1 MSVFVL
7 YCRCPY
13 GCVCSGMTA
22 DCRLAGTNNET
33 NVSFNTKLIDLSTN
47 HEFFLFLNLSMTK
60 LYYLAYLNMS
70 SCGIKDISP
79 TFFVHMHNLLSVDM
93 TYNEMK
99 IFRTD
104 MFIGQQRLQTLF
116 LSGNTDIHVIETRAF
131 VGLLSLWYL
140 EMKHVHVGYMNKN
153 AFDGVNMTTLDLSY
167 NVIDFIEM
175 RAFAGLSVANM
186 YLNET
191 NIRTFD
197 KGMFSGVKINQSLV
211 TNSHKFCCIRPSE
224 LPEDSCYPLQDEFS
238 SCSDLMRNDV
248 LRSLLWIIGLFS
260 LLGNAASLIYR
271 FIFDRERLKLG
282 YGIFVT
288 NLAISDFLM
297 GVYLITIAS
306 ADVVFRGRY
315 IFNDE
320 TWRGSPW
327 CQMAG
332 VLSTVSS
339 EASVLFICLITLDRL
354 LVIKY
359 PFGQVR
365 FSEFFSI
372 VVSAIVWGIVFI
384 IAIAPL
390 VITTYFKNNFYSKSG
405 VCLALPLT
413 RDRPPGWIYSISIF
427 IGFNFVTFL
436 AIAFGQWLIYTKI
449 SAAQARVKSC
459 STGRAN
465 DLRIARNLLL
475 VALTDF
481 LCWFPIGILG

>member
-1 MSVFVL
+1 
-7 YCRCPY
+7 
-13 GCVCSGMTA
+13 MTA
-22 DCRLAGTNNET
+22 DCRLAGANNET
-33 NVSFNTKLIDLSTN
+33 KVSFNTKLIDLSTN
-47 HEFFLFLNLSMTK
+47 HKFFLFLNQSNTK
-60 LYYLAYLNMS
+60 LYYLSYLNMS
-70 SCGIKDISP
+70 SCDIKDISAA
-79 TFFVHMHNLLSVDM
+79 FFIHMHNLLSVDM
-93 TYNEMK
+93 TNNK
-99 IFRTD
+99 IEKINTG
-104 MFIGQQRLQTLF
+104 MFIGQHRLQTLL
-116 LSGNTDIHVIETRAF
+116 LSGNTYIHIIETRAF
-131 VGLLSLWYL
+131 VGLLSIQYL
-140 EMKHVHVGYMNKN
+140 EMRHVHVGYMKKN
-153 AFDGVNMTTLDLSY
+153 VFDKVNMTTMDFSY
-167 NVIDFIEM
+167 NVINSIDNK
-175 RAFAGLSVANM
+175 AFAGLSVVNM
-186 YLNET
+186 YFNET
-191 NIRTFD
+191 NIRKFD
-197 KGMFSGVKINQSLV
+197 KGMFSGVTISNSLV
-211 TNSHKFCCIRPSE
+211 TSNHKFCCIRPSE
-224 LPEDSCYPLQDEFS
+224 LPENSCYPLQDEFS

-315 IFNDE
+315 VFNDE
-320 TWRGSPW
+320 IWRGSPW

-365 FSEFFSI
+365 FSTFSSI
-372 VVSAIVWGIVFI
+372 VASIIVWGVVFI
-384 IAIAPL
+384 IAIIPL

-436 AIAFGQWLIYTKI
+436 AIAFGQWLIYTTI
-449 SAAQARVKSC
+449 SAAKARVKSC

-465 DLRIARNLLL
+465 DLRVARNLLL
-475 VALTDF
+475 VASTDF
-481 LCWFPIGILG
+481 LCWFPIGILGR